1 MKRAGAL
8 WISVAL
14 LLGAVSATMT
24 AHSVSLRDKL
34 GAICGRGHL
43 VALVGGIGIYQADVD
58 RARAESRYL
67 GGNEGAAEPTAVE
80 RQAAL
85 SALIANAAACSYGSF
100 ESISRSAVRHGVN
113 LLRAQFADEKTWRAA
128 LQRSGGLSMFSV
140 AQTLRTDLRARKWIV
155 QRVASELNVTEDE
168 CREYYDSH
176 AQEFFLPAQLRVSH
190 LFLAA
195 PPETPSQVV
204 EAKKA
209 AIETLSARLASGE
222 DFAILV
228 AQNSEDEATKLNG
241 GDLGYLSAT
250 RMPPDFVEASTKL
263 KPGEISK
270 PIRTRLGFH
279 ILKLV
284 DAQAP
289 RQRSFDEVQDDIAI
303 DLANQKRA
311 TATKRMDVD
320 LRRNIEYRRSL

>member
-14 LLGAVSATMT
+14 LLGAVSATIT
-24 AHSVSLRDKL
+24 AHSISLRDKL
-34 GAICGRGHL
+34 GTICGHGHL
-43 VALVGGIGIYQADVD
+43 VALVGGIGIYEADVE
-58 RARAESRYL
+58 RALSESRYL
-67 GGNEGAAEPTAVE
+67 GGNEDAGEPTTVE

-85 SALIANAAACSYGSF
+85 SALIANAATCSYGSS
-100 ESISRSAVRHGVN
+100 ESNSRSAMRHEVN

-128 LQRSGGLSMFSV
+128 LQRSGLSLFSV
-140 AQTLRTDLRARKWIV
+140 AQTLGTDLRARKWIG
-155 QRVASELNVTEDE
+155 QRVASELNVIENE

-176 AQEFFLPAQLRVSH
+176 AQDFFLPARLRVSH
-190 LFLAA
+190 FFLAA
-195 PPETPSQVV
+195 PPETSPQVV

-263 KPGEISK
+263 EPGEISK

-289 RQRSFDEVQDDIAI
+289 RQRSFDEVQADIAI

-311 TATKRMDVD
+311 TAIKRLDVD

>member
-1 MKRAGAL
+1 MKRAVVL
-8 WISVAL
+8 WISIAL
-14 LLGAVSATMT
+14 LLGAVSATIT

-34 GAICGRGHL
+34 GAICGPGHL
-43 VALVGGIGIYQADVD
+43 VALIGGIGIYEADVD
-58 RARAESRYL
+58 RALAESRYL
-67 GGNEGAAEPTAVE
+67 GGNEGAAKPTTVE

-85 SALIANAAACSYGSF
+85 SALIANAATCSYGSS
-100 ESISRSAVRHGVN
+100 ESISRSAVGHEVN
-113 LLRAQFADEKTWRAA
+113 LLRAQFVDEKTWRAA
-128 LQRSGGLSMFSV
+128 LQRSGLSMFSV

-155 QRVASELNVTEDE
+155 QKIASELNVTENE

-176 AQEFFLPAQLRVSH
+176 AQNFFLPARLRVSH

-195 PPETPSQVV
+195 PPETSSQVV

-250 RMPPDFVEASTKL
+250 RMPPDFVEAATKL

-279 ILKLV
+279 VLKLV

-289 RQRSFDEVQDDIAI
+289 RQRSFDEVQVDIAI

-311 TATKRMDVD
+311 TAIKRLDID